1 MQNNNFFFY
10 LLILITFSF
19 SSCIEQEI
27 EDTNFAI
34 ENTDEI
40 SKIIMSD
47 KAGKKIELKREGENW
62 IINNK
67 YKVFDQQINYTLQV
81 MKDIRVKNSVSE
93 KKIDFVIKNIATTG
107 VKVEIYNQSE
117 KVKSYYIGG
126 NTSDHKGTYMIMEGS
141 ETAYIL
147 TIPNRLPGILN
158 PKYGLQGIYVNE
170 NTWREPITIS
180 INKKEIKSIKV
191 VDLSNS
197 ESSFTLFK
205 ENKQLYDYNNNK
217 VIASSQKTEAFINS
231 FRQLKCGPYKP
242 KLNASNFILIKK
254 IYIQQ
259 ENSIDSLTIYDITA
273 LQNTTKEYNTSVENL
288 YAKWNN
294 SDLVIIQKNIFNKV
308 LITISELKE

>member
-40 SKIIMSD
+40 SKIIMRD
-47 KAGKKIELKREGENW
+47 KAENKIELRLEGKDW

-67 YKVFDQQINYTLQV
+67 YKVFDQQIDYTLQV
-81 MKDIRVKNSVSE
+81 MKDIRVDKSVSE
-93 KKIDFVIKNIATTG
+93 TKMDFVIKNIATTG

-117 KVKSYYIGG
+117 KIKSYYIGG

-158 PKYGLQGIYVNE
+158 PKYGLEGIYVNA

-180 INKKEIKSIKV
+180 IDKKEIKSIKV

-197 ESSFTLFK
+197 ESSFTLYK
-205 ENKQLYDYNNNK
+205 KDKQLYDYNNNK
-217 VIASSQKTEAFINS
+217 VIASSQKTETFINN

-242 KLNASNFILIKK
+242 KLNASDFILIKK

-259 ENSIDSLTIYDITA
+259 ETSIDSLTIYDITA
-273 LQNTTKEYNTSVENL
+273 LQNTTKEYNASVENL

>member
-1 MQNNNFFFY
+1 
-10 LLILITFSF
+10 
-19 SSCIEQEI
+19 
-27 EDTNFAI
+27 
-34 ENTDEI
+34 
-40 SKIIMSD
+40 MSD
-47 KAGKKIELKREGENW
+47 KAGNKIELEREGKDW

-67 YKVFDQQINYTLQV
+67 YKVFDQQIDYTLQV
-81 MKDIRVKNSVSE
+81 MKDIRVDKSVSE
-93 KKIDFVIKNIATTG
+93 KKMDFVIKNIATTG
-107 VKVEIYNQSE
+107 VKVEIYKQSE
-117 KVKSYYIGG
+117 KIKSYYIGG

-158 PKYGLQGIYVNE
+158 PKYGLEGIYVNA

-180 INKKEIKSIKV
+180 IDKKEIKSIKL

-197 ESSFTLFK
+197 ESSFTLYK
-205 ENKQLYDYNNNK
+205 KDKQLYDYNNNK
-217 VIASSQKTEAFINS
+217 VIASSQKTETFINNFS
-231 FRQLKCGPYKP
+231 QLKCGPYKP
-242 KLNASNFILIKK
+242 KLNASDFILIKK

-273 LQNTTKEYNTSVENL
+273 LQNTTKEYNASVENL